1 MNNYKQLGK
10 NTILVFVGNIG
21 SKMITFVMLPFYTKW
36 LSVEDYGTS
45 DNALVYATL
54 LLGIVS
60 LSISESIFIFP
71 KDQETDKQKQFFTAG
86 LVYSSV
92 LLCVAGFILFGVK
105 EFFSQAGILKS
116 ITDNYIFIYTLVVT
130 LFFQTFLQQFS
141 RSINNIKVYSISGV
155 VLTLLTA
162 VFSVAFIPNYGL
174 EGFFIAQILSYIV
187 SGVYTFIHSKAYN
200 YISFKTLSL
209 ERYKEM
215 LKYSIPLIPNAVM
228 WWLVGS
234 LNRPVMEQYLG
245 MHAVGLFAVSNKFP
259 SLVNVLFSVFMVSW
273 QISVIEEFKKE
284 NYEKFYNNILKIVF
298 LFLILCVMTISILGK
313 ALTGFVAD
321 AKFIDSWKYIPIL
334 SLSALF
340 SSVSGFI
347 GCNFSATRESKY
359 YFYSS
364 IWGAL
369 IAIVFNFLLIPIWG
383 LYGAVVAIVLS
394 HLTMMISRVKYSWN
408 TVKIKEIYLYVLML
422 VICFTDVM
430 VSSFISNSYIIIITF
445 LISIA
450 ILAVLMRKDIM
461 NGIQFFKFK
470 FFRK

>member
-1 MNNYKQLGK
+1 MSNYKQLGK

-36 LSVEDYGTS
+36 LSVEDYGVS
-45 DNALVYATL
+45 DNALVYASL

-71 KDQETDKQKQFFTAG
+71 KDQETSKQKQFFTAG
-86 LVYSSV
+86 LFYSSI
-92 LLCVAGFILFGVK
+92 LLCGAGFILFGVK
-105 EFFSQAGILKS
+105 EFFSQIGILKS
-116 ITDNYIFIYTLVVT
+116 ITDNYIFIYSLVVA

-162 VFSVAFIPNYGL
+162 VFSIAFIPNYGL
-174 EGFFIAQILSYIV
+174 VGFFIAQILSYIV

-234 LNRPVMEQYLG
+234 LNRPVMEEYLG

-298 LFLILCVMTISILGK
+298 LFLIICVMTISILGK

-340 SSVSGFI
+340 SSISGFV

-394 HLTMMISRVKYSWN
+394 HLTMMLSRVKYSWK
-408 TVKIKEIYLYVLML
+408 TVKIKEIYLYVFMLM
-422 VICFTDVM
+422 ICFTDVM
-430 VSSFISNSYIIIITF
+430 VSSFISNNYIIIITF

-450 ILAVLMRKDIM
+450 ILAILMRKDIM

-470 FFRK
+470 FFNK